1 MDDDNLAVIELIYR
15 LLIGYYY
22 YACLIVSF
30 ALLGLTISLDA
41 IEWPLYIPT
50 CLSAKTFDSFAR
62 CVAS

>member
-1 MDDDNLAVIELIYR
+1 MEDDNLAVIEFIYG

-30 ALLGLTISLDA
+30 AHFGRTISPDA
-41 IEWPLYIPT
+41 TEWPLYIPT